1 MISVRRYGIIFGIM
15 TDIVLSGAEIVAKTL
30 QNLNIDTVFGYA
42 GSYAMPLIE
51 KLPDFGIRF
60 IAPTS
65 EGAAAHAAD
74 GYYRASGRLAA
85 VVTTSGPGATNLVT
99 GIATAYMD
107 SVPVLVITAN
117 VPTYKLGKDSFQEVD
132 ITGIVTPITK
142 YAHIAKD
149 IEELESEVKKA
160 YALASSHRMAPALID
175 IPFDVMTSTCRWRA
189 LPVPEYPAK
198 RFAPSDIE
206 RAAKLINDSLSPA
219 ILAGGGARGSEKR
232 IAALSEILNCPIY
245 TTLNGISSGYGENL
259 YGSIGSSAPARMN
272 RCYLSH
278 DLILA
283 LGTRFSDRMHS
294 KPKNRTVIHVD
305 SDAAEIDKTVVATL
319 GINAECSPVLD
330 ALTPLIRVRT
340 SCIKP
345 VKPQAV
351 TRPKPL
357 ERLAAAAL
365 SAYDGNTVYA
375 TDVGSHQIAFL
386 HSVKDLDRANIISS
400 LGLGTMGFGLP
411 GLIGALTAT
420 GKRGIL
426 VTGDGS
432 FNMNLNELA
441 TAKSLGLDITVI
453 VANNRSLGM
462 IYDIEKRQGLSDKLG
477 YAVDT
482 PYVNYAALARAFG
495 GFGKKVPLKN
505 LSSELKNRRQGLNV
519 FDVNIRG

>member
-1 MISVRRYGIIFGIM
+1 MISGRRYGIIFGIM
-15 TDIVLSGAEIVAKTL
+15 TDIMLSGAEIVAKTL
-30 QNLNIDTVFGYA
+30 RDLNIDTVFGYA

-51 KLPDFGIRF
+51 KLPEFGIRF

-74 GYYRASGRLAA
+74 GYYRASGRIAA

-132 ITGIVTPITK
+132 ITGVVTPITK

-149 IEELESEVKKA
+149 IKELEAEIKKA

-175 IPFDVMTSTCRWRA
+175 VPFDVMTAKHVWRA
-189 LPVPEYPAK
+189 LPAPEYPAK
-198 RFAPSDIE
+198 RFSPSDIE
-206 RAAKLINDSLSPA
+206 RAASLINASRSPA
-219 ILAGGGARGSEKR
+219 ILAGGGALGSEKQ
-232 IAALSEILNCPIY
+232 IAGLSRILNCPIY
-245 TTLNGISSGYGENL
+245 TTLHGISSGYGENL
-259 YGSIGSSAPARMN
+259 FGSIGSSAPRRVN
-272 RCYLSH
+272 RRFLSH

-294 KPKNRTVIHVD
+294 KPINRAVIHVD

-319 GINAECSPVLD
+319 GINAECAPVLE
-330 ALTPLIRVRT
+330 ALTPRINAACSRDLPE
-340 SCIKP
+340 KP
-345 VKPQAV
+345 LFV
-351 TRPKPL
+351 TKPKPL
-357 ERLAAAAL
+357 ERLAMAAL
-365 SAYDGNTVYA
+365 SADDGNTVFA

-386 HSVKDLDRANIISS
+386 HSVRDLPHEDIISS

-441 TAKSLGLDITVI
+441 TAKSLGLDVTVI

-462 IYDIEKRQGLSDKLG
+462 IYDIEKRQGLGDKLG

-482 PYVNYAALARAFG
+482 PDINYAALARAFG
-495 GFGKKVPLKN
+495 GLGKKVPLKN
-505 LSSELKNRRQGLNV
+505 LGAELKNRRRGLNV

>member
-30 QNLNIDTVFGYA
+30 RNLNIDTVFGYA

-74 GYYRASGRLAA
+74 GYYRASGKVAA

-107 SVPVLVITAN
+107 SVPVLLITAN

-132 ITGIVTPITK
+132 ITGVVTPITK

-160 YALASSHRMAPALID
+160 YALAVSHRMAPTLID

-198 RFAPSDIE
+198 RFAPLDTE
-206 RAAKLINDSLSPA
+206 RAAELINDSLSPA
-219 ILAGGGARGSEKR
+219 ILAGGGALGSEKL
-232 IAALSEILNCPIY
+232 IAALSEKLNCPIY
-245 TTLNGISSGYGENL
+245 TTLHGISSGYGENL
-259 YGSIGSSAPARMN
+259 YGSIGSSAPARIN
-272 RCYLSH
+272 RSYLSH

-319 GINAECSPVLD
+319 GVNAECAPVLE
-330 ALTPLIRVRT
+330 ALIPSVNARNTILPP
-340 SCIKP
+340 KP
-345 VKPQAV
+345 PFAS
-351 TRPKPL
+351 RPKPL

-386 HSVKDLDRANIISS
+386 HSVRNLNHDNIVSS

-505 LSSELKNRRQGLNV
+505 LSAELKNRRQGLNV